1 MNNSK
6 IVNHKLVT
14 YVDPET
20 GLHIKQ
26 DTWQTKETKINNKF
40 PGYNLVYV
48 DRLKEY
54 LLNFDST
61 KAVFVVLD
69 LLSNE
74 VSKDFY
80 LKVDYKFIMRLYQ
93 YGETS
98 AKKIVKIMKDTDMI
112 RGSRGVYKVNPFLII
127 PRGVADSLV
136 TREQD
141 EWTGYRENVIVLPSE
156 ASELDEDSLMD
167 EEEDDEE

>member
-1 MNNSK
+1 MNNSNV
-6 IVNHKLVT
+6 VNHKLVT

-20 GLHIKQ
+20 GLHVKQ
-26 DTWQTKETKINNKF
+26 DTWQTKERKINHKF

-61 KAVFVVLD
+61 KAVFVILD

-74 VSKDFY
+74 VSKDFM

-93 YGETS
+93 YGESS
-98 AKKIVKIMKDTDMI
+98 AKKIIKTMKDIDMI

-127 PRGVADSLV
+127 PKGGSDSLV

-141 EWTGYRENVIVLPSE
+141 EWTGYKEDVRVSADE
-156 ASELDEDSLMD
+156 ASEIDEDDL
-167 EEEDDEE
+167 EDD

>member
-1 MNNSK
+1 MKKSE
-6 IVNHKLVT
+6 IINHKLVT

-26 DTWQTKETKINNKF
+26 DTWQTKERKVNNKF

-48 DRLKEY
+48 DRLKEV
-54 LLNFDST
+54 LLYFPSV
-61 KAVFVVLD
+61 KACFAVLD

-74 VSKDFY
+74 VSKDFIF
-80 LKVDYKFIMRLYQ
+80 KVDYKFIAKLYQ
-93 YGETS
+93 YSEVNAS
-98 AKKIVKIMKDTDMI
+98 RIIKLMKEADII

-141 EWTGYRENVIVLPSE
+141 EWTGYRENVIVSPSE

-167 EEEDDEE
+167 DDEEE

>member
-1 MNNSK
+1 MNSSNV
-6 IVNHKLVT
+6 VNHKLVT

-20 GLHIKQ
+20 GLHVKQ
-26 DTWQTKETKINNKF
+26 DTWQTKERKINNKF

-54 LLNFDST
+54 LLSFDST

-74 VSKDFY
+74 VSKDFC
-80 LKVDYKFIMRLYQ
+80 LKVDYRFIMRLYQ

-98 AKKIVKIMKDTDMI
+98 AKKVIKTMKDIDMI

-141 EWTGYRENVIVLPSE
+141 DWTRYKKDIVVSVDE
-156 ASELDEDSLMD
+156 ANEIDDD
-167 EEEDDEE
+167 VEDDD

>member
-1 MNNSK
+1 MNSSNV
-6 IVNHKLVT
+6 VNHRLVT

-26 DTWQTKETKINNKF
+26 DTWQTKERKVNNKF

-54 LLNFDST
+54 LLSFDST
-61 KAVFVVLD
+61 KAVFVILD

-80 LKVDYKFIMRLYQ
+80 LKVDYRFIMRLYQ

-98 AKKIVKIMKDTDMI
+98 AKKIIKTMKDIDMI

-141 EWTGYRENVIVLPSE
+141 DWTGYKKDIVVSVDE
-156 ASELDEDSLMD
+156 ANEIDDD
-167 EEEDDEE
+167 VEDDE

>member
-1 MNNSK
+1 MNNSE

-20 GLHIKQ
+20 GLHVKQ
-26 DTWQTKETKINNKF
+26 DTWQTKERKINNKF

-74 VSKDFY
+74 VSRDFC

-98 AKKIVKIMKDTDMI
+98 AKKIVKTMKEADII

-127 PRGVADSLV
+127 PKGVSDSLV

-141 EWTGYRENVIVLPSE
+141 EWTGYRKDVIVSVNE
-156 ASELDEDSLMD
+156 ANVDDSIDEI
-167 EEEDDEE
+167 DDEE

>member
-1 MNNSK
+1 MNSSNV
-6 IVNHKLVT
+6 VNHRLVT

-20 GLHIKQ
+20 GLHVKQ
-26 DTWQTKETKINNKF
+26 DTWQTKERKINNKF

-54 LLNFDST
+54 LVSFDST

-74 VSKDFY
+74 VSKDFV

-98 AKKIVKIMKDTDMI
+98 AKKIVKTMKDTGMI

-127 PRGVADSLV
+127 PRGVSDSLV

-141 EWTGYRENVIVLPSE
+141 EWTGYREDVRVAVTE
-156 ASELDEDSLMD
+156 ASELDEDD
-167 EEEDDEE
+167 VEDDE

>member
-127 PRGVADSLV
+127 PRGVSDSLV

-141 EWTGYRENVIVLPSE
+141 EWTGYRENVIVSPNE
-156 ASELDEDSLMD
+156 ASELDEDNLMD

>member
-1 MNNSK
+1 MNNSNV
-6 IVNHKLVT
+6 VNHKLVT

-20 GLHIKQ
+20 GLHVKQ
-26 DTWQTKETKINNKF
+26 DTWQTKERKVNNKF

-54 LLNFDST
+54 LLSFDST

-74 VSKDFY
+74 VSKDFC
-80 LKVDYKFIMRLYQ
+80 LKVDYRFIMRLYQ

-98 AKKIVKIMKDTDMI
+98 AKKVIKTMKEINMI

-141 EWTGYRENVIVLPSE
+141 EWTGYKKDMIVSVNE
-156 ASELDEDSLMD
+156 ANEIDDD
-167 EEEDDEE
+167 VEDDE

>member
-1 MNNSK
+1 MNSSNV
-6 IVNHKLVT
+6 VNHKLVT

-20 GLHIKQ
+20 GLHVKQ
-26 DTWQTKETKINNKF
+26 DTWQTKERKINNKF

-48 DRLKEY
+48 DRLKEV
-54 LLNFDST
+54 LLYFPSV
-61 KAVFVVLD
+61 KACFVVLD

-74 VSKDFY
+74 VSKDFTF
-80 LKVDYKFIMRLYQ
+80 KVDYKFIAKLYQ
-93 YGETS
+93 YSEVNASRIIKT
-98 AKKIVKIMKDTDMI
+98 MKEADII

-141 EWTGYRENVIVLPSE
+141 EWTGYKKDMIVSVDE
-156 ASELDEDSLMD
+156 ANEM
-167 EEEDDEE
+167 EDDVENDE

>member
-1 MNNSK
+1 MNSSNV
-6 IVNHKLVT
+6 VNHKLVT

-20 GLHIKQ
+20 GLHVKQ
-26 DTWQTKETKINNKF
+26 DTWQTKERKINNKF

-54 LLNFDST
+54 LLSFDST

-74 VSKDFY
+74 VSKDFC

-98 AKKIVKIMKDTDMI
+98 AKKIIKTMKDIDMI
-112 RGSRGVYKVNPFLII
+112 RGSRGVYKVNPFLVI

-141 EWTGYRENVIVLPSE
+141 EWTGYKKDMVVSVDE
-156 ASELDEDSLMD
+156 ANEIDDD
-167 EEEDDEE
+167 IEDDDW